1 MSETTPAVETPP
13 AAIVRPVVAIVGRPN
28 VGKSALFNRMV
39 GRRQALVEDLAGT
52 TRDRIYGDVSWR
64 HETFRL
70 VDTGGLEA
78 KAEEG
83 YPDLIRRQVEVA
95 LAEASVLLCV
105 VDAKAG
111 ITVGDEE
118 VAELLRRA
126 NKPVFLLANKVEGDA
141 RREAL
146 VEFFELGLGEPMP
159 VSAIHGAG
167 VAEVLDRVL
176 QALPPSPEEEE
187 LETPPRLAIVG
198 RPNVGKS
205 MLLNTILGEQRVIVS
220 DVPGTTRDAVDTP
233 FDFEGRPIVLIDT
246 AGLRRPGRLE
256 RGLEQHS
263 AMRARDAIERADV
276 ALVLFDAREGL
287 SQQDLHIA
295 GFALKAT
302 TGLVLAANKWD
313 LMEGF
318 APRVFEREARRKL
331 RFAPWASFRVCSA
344 QEGTGISALL
354 QEALRIHD
362 ERKKR
367 IETGP
372 FNAFL
377 HRVLAK
383 HPAPPS
389 GTRVVTIFYGT
400 QAAVS
405 PPTFVFFA
413 NDASLVHFGYKR
425 HLENEIRKQY
435 GFKGTAL
442 KLIFR
447 SRKET

>member
-1 MSETTPAVETPP
+1 VNDPSATVDSTSVAT
-13 AAIVRPVVAIVGRPN
+13 ARPVVAIVGRPN

-39 GRRQALVEDLAGT
+39 GRRQALVEDIAGT

-64 HETFRL
+64 NETFRL

-78 KAEEG
+78 KADEG
-83 YPDLIRRQVEVA
+83 YPDLIRRQVQIA
-95 LAEASVLLCV
+95 LAEASVLIFV
-105 VDAKAG
+105 VDAAAG
-111 ITVGDEE
+111 VTVGDEE
-118 VAELLRRA
+118 VAELLRLA
-126 NKPVFLLANKVEGDA
+126 NKPVFLVANKVEGDA
-141 RREAL
+141 RRQTL
-146 VEFFELGLGEPMP
+146 VEFYELGLGEPLP
-159 VSAIHGAG
+159 VSAIHGSG
-167 VAEVLDRVL
+167 VAELLDTVLE
-176 QALPPSPEEEE
+176 ALPPSPEEQAVEA
-187 LETPPRLAIVG
+187 PPRIAIVG

-256 RGLEQHS
+256 RGLEQH
-263 AMRARDAIERADV
+263 AALRARDAIDRADV

-287 SQQDLHIA
+287 AQQDLHIA
-295 GFALKAT
+295 GFALKAA
-302 TGLVLAANKWD
+302 TGLIMVANKWD

-331 RFAPWASFRVCSA
+331 RFASWASFRVCSA
-344 QEGTGISALL
+344 KEGTGIDGVLL
-354 QEALRIHD
+354 EALRIHE

-367 IETGP
+367 IDTGP
-372 FNAFL
+372 FNTFL
-377 HRVLAK
+377 HRVLASQ
-383 HPAPPS
+383 PPPPS
-389 GTRVVTIFYGT
+389 GTREVIIYYGT

-413 NDASLVHFGYKR
+413 NDASLVHFGYRR

-442 KLIFR
+442 KLVFR

>member
-1 MSETTPAVETPP
+1 VTERSATVETSR
-13 AAIVRPVVAIVGRPN
+13 ATTARPVVAIVGRPS
-28 VGKSALFNRMV
+28 VGKSALFNRMI
-39 GRRQALVEDLAGT
+39 GRRHALVEDIAGT

-64 HETFRL
+64 NETFRL

-78 KAEEG
+78 KADEG
-83 YPDLIRRQVEVA
+83 YPDLIRRQVDIA
-95 LAEASVLLCV
+95 LAEAALLLFV
-105 VDAKAG
+105 VDASTG
-111 ITVGDEE
+111 VTVGDEE

-126 NKPVFLLANKVEGDA
+126 NKPVFLVVNKVEGDT

-146 VEFFELGLGEPMP
+146 VDFYQLGLGEPQA
-159 VSAIHGAG
+159 VSAFHGAG
-167 VAEVLDRVL
+167 VAELLDVVLE
-176 QALPPSPEEEE
+176 ALPPSPEETAVEA
-187 LETPPRLAIVG
+187 PPRIAVVG

-205 MLLNTILGEQRVIVS
+205 MFLNAVLDEQRVVVS

-233 FDFEGRPIVLIDT
+233 FEFEGRDIVLIDT

-256 RGLEQHS
+256 RGLEQH
-263 AMRARDAIERADV
+263 AALRARDAIDRADV

-287 SQQDLHIA
+287 AQQDLHIA

-302 TGLVLAANKWD
+302 TGLIMVANKWD

-318 APRVFEREARRKL
+318 SPRVFEREARHKL
-331 RFAPWASFRVCSA
+331 RFASWASFRVCSA
-344 QEGTGISALL
+344 QERTGIDGVLK
-354 QEALRIHD
+354 EALRIHD

-372 FNAFL
+372 FNTFL
-377 HRVLAK
+377 HRVLASQ
-383 HPAPPS
+383 PPPPS
-389 GTRVVTIFYGT
+389 GTREVVIHYGT
-400 QAAVS
+400 QAGIS

-413 NDASLVHFGYKR
+413 NNASLLHFGYRR

-442 KLIFR
+442 KLVFR
-447 SRKET
+447 SRKEA